1 MSETPRRGPPGKT
14 KITKVRCSN
23 MTSAMS
29 IVSHINFNT
38 MRISLDTKDWNIH
51 RFQIPP
57 DMCSCAE
64 ETQVLLSR
72 RAGISGCRVPG
83 RAQGQVSAY
92 LAGSPGEMAARSP
105 WDPGCQEEGRGE
117 GRCWAHR
124 PEVITVRKR
133 GPAWEKTVGGRPWQL
148 RQCPGQAEAPRAQRV
163 GTHGPANRSA
173 QGGPPVS
180 DQESW
185 PAPNEPSAQ
194 ERDFQRVLQ
203 GRWRMPSSLPPS
215 HPRTFP
221 ALDHTARQRQL

>member
-1 MSETPRRGPPGKT
+1 
-14 KITKVRCSN
+14 
-23 MTSAMS
+23 MTSARS

-92 LAGSPGEMAARSP
+92 LAGSPGEVAARSP
-105 WDPGCQEEGRGE
+105 WDPGCQKEGRGE

-133 GPAWEKTVGGRPWQL
+133 GPAWEKTVGGRSWQL
-148 RQCPGQAEAPRAQRV
+148 WQCPGQAEAPR
-163 GTHGPANRSA
+163 RSA
-173 QGGPPVS
+173 GGHT
-180 DQESW
+180 W
-185 PAPNEPSAQ
+185 PSKPLCTGRTHWQRPGILASTKRAQ
-194 ERDFQRVLQ
+194 CTGKRF
-203 GRWRMPSSLPPS
+203 PKSSSGEIKDAILPPS
-215 HPRTFP
+215 ISSKNVPSPGSHGSSETVMTIS
-221 ALDHTARQRQL
+221 HTAL